1 MKKIITL
8 LLSIC
13 ALCACSD
20 ENVLPGNEEKEETR
34 TVTFNLKGIAD
45 RDFSV
50 QTRAVD
56 TTAIDFSKYAV
67 KFFLFE
73 RMSDTDEYVLKHQQ
87 DVTQDFFTITGL
99 DVKSYRYLFVAVS
112 KGFEYMLDAK
122 DSNAWKWNSTY
133 PVSVSAKVGTAL
145 YKNCYFPFIE
155 NEDNNEIWEYVYD
168 VAPCT
173 LPNTNANLEIYGQ
186 GYILS
191 SGMDFHVPIDILLER
206 QYGSVEVRLKN
217 LTQGETVSV
226 AVTSEYYRIYLS
238 QMVKSDINSNYTSEN
253 KGNINSGGSKTSDY
267 ASGTVGVPIRF
278 QSSMTAAS
286 AEQVILL
293 HLPYT
298 TAEKTGNTV
307 TNDKHK
313 ATGLSLTIGSN
324 TYSYAAKFPIYR
336 NGVSYFVRKGD
347 QLAIEFTTQSDPTP
361 GIDIEEDWNGY

>member
-1 MKKIITL
+1 MRKIITL
-8 LLSIC
+8 LLMVC

-20 ENVLPGNEEKEETR
+20 ENILPVNAEKEKTR
-34 TVTFNLKGIAD
+34 TVTFNLKGMAD

-56 TTAIDFSKYAV
+56 TTAIDFTKYAV

-73 RMSDTDEYVLKHQQ
+73 RVDDTDEYVLKRQQ
-87 DVTQDFFTITGL
+87 NVTEDFFTITGL

-112 KGFEYMLDAK
+112 DGFEYMLDAK
-122 DSNAWKWNSTY
+122 DSNAWTWKNVY
-133 PVSVSAKVGTAL
+133 PVSVSAEVGTTL

-155 NEDNNEIWEYVYD
+155 NEDNNEIWNYEGK

-173 LPNTNANLEIYGQ
+173 LPETNTNLEIYGQ

-217 LTQGETVSV
+217 LTPGETVSV
-226 AVTSEYYRIYLS
+226 AVTSEYYRMYLS

-253 KGNINSGGSKTSDY
+253 NGNINSGGLKTSDY
-267 ASGTVGVPIRF
+267 ATGTVGAPIYF
-278 QSSMTAAS
+278 QRSMTAAS
-286 AEQVILL
+286 AEQVISLC
-293 HLPYT
+293 LPYT
-298 TAEKTGNTV
+298 TAEGTGNTV

-313 ATGLSLTIGSN
+313 VTGLSLTIGSN

-336 NGVSYFVRKGD
+336 NGVSYFIRKGD
-347 QLAIEFTTQSDPTP
+347 QLAIEFTTQGDNTP